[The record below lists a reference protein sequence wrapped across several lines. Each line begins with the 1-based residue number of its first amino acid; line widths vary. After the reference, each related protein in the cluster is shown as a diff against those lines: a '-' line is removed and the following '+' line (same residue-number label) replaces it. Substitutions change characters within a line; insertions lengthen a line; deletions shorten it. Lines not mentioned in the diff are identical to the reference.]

1 MIYFEAEPAQESAKS
16 ENFHELLRKV
26 FLAAQKW
33 LVSRE
38 TICFFH
44 LQLDVRKKRR
54 SRSKEIVFREFS
66 CRSVNWLCTYHKIN
80 YK

>member
-44 LQLDVRKKRR
+44 LQLDVRKDDEAGVKK
-54 SRSKEIVFREFS
+54 SSFESSLVD
-66 CRSVNWLCTYHKIN
+66 L
-80 YK
+80 